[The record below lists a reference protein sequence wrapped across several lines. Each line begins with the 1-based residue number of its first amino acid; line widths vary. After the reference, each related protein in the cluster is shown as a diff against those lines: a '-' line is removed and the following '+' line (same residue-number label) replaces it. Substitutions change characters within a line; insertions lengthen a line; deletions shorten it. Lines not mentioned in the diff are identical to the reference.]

1 MYEQFENVMKLGPL
15 SKVMAMIPGIP
26 QMGGEG
32 DEGGNRLKRFMYM
45 MDSMTDD
52 ELDGRVDLNR
62 APSRVDRVAR
72 GSGTH
77 PMEVQMLLRCHKQF
91 EGVVTK
97 MGKSGLMKGGD
108 EQMVKHGASIKSS
121 RRVSMPSTPSTRRRL
136 SHRSIRS
143 ARSRRAPDSLVDLR
157 TGQADAAQSQSSAAA
172 IAQDHGPANAAADG
186 RRPEPHEH
194 DEADERARGEGG
206 EVSNTSY

>member
-1 MYEQFENVMKLGPL
+1 MKQIKDTIGDDKNDEMMEKFSKGEFTLRDMYEQFENVMKLGPL

-108 EQMVKHGASIKSS
+108 EQMVKQMQRNPNQVLQQLHKTMDPRMLQQMGGAQNLMNMIVKTPYYPFE
-121 RRVSMPSTPSTRRRL
+121 VFPVAVCLPSAELFPFFLYTL
-136 SHRSIRS
+136 
-143 ARSRRAPDSLVDLR
+143 L
-157 TGQADAAQSQSSAAA
+157 
-172 IAQDHGPANAAADG
+172 
-186 RRPEPHEH
+186 
-194 DEADERARGEGG
+194 DE
-206 EVSNTSY
+206 

>member
-1 MYEQFENVMKLGPL
+1 MSESTVFETAPHAGEFTLRDMYEQFENVMKLGPL

-108 EQMVKHGASIKSS
+108 EQMVKQMQRNPNQVLQQLHKTMDPRMLQQMGGAQNLMNMMKQMSE
-121 RRVSMPSTPSTRRRL
+121 L
-136 SHRSIRS
+136 
-143 ARSRRAPDSLVDLR
+143 
-157 TGQADAAQSQSSAAA
+157 
-172 IAQDHGPANAAADG
+172 
-186 RRPEPHEH
+186 
-194 DEADERARGEGG
+194 EAKGG
-206 EVSNTSY
+206 K

>member
-1 MYEQFENVMKLGPL
+1 MVERMSKGVFTLRDLYEQFQNVMKLGPL
-15 SKVMAMIPGIP
+15 SKVMGMIPGLP
-26 QMGGEG
+26 QGMMGND
-32 DEGGNRLKRFMYM
+32 DESSNRLKKFMYM

-108 EQMVKHGASIKSS
+108 EQMVKQMQRNPNQVLQQLHKTMDPRMLQQMGGAQNLMNMMKQMSE
-121 RRVSMPSTPSTRRRL
+121 L
-136 SHRSIRS
+136 
-143 ARSRRAPDSLVDLR
+143 
-157 TGQADAAQSQSSAAA
+157 
-172 IAQDHGPANAAADG
+172 
-186 RRPEPHEH
+186 
-194 DEADERARGEGG
+194 EAKGG
-206 EVSNTSY
+206 K

>member
-108 EQMVKHGASIKSS
+108 EQMVKQMQRNPNQVLQQLHKTMDPRMLQQMGGAQNLMNMMKQMSE
-121 RRVSMPSTPSTRRRL
+121 L
-136 SHRSIRS
+136 
-143 ARSRRAPDSLVDLR
+143 
-157 TGQADAAQSQSSAAA
+157 
-172 IAQDHGPANAAADG
+172 
-186 RRPEPHEH
+186 
-194 DEADERARGEGG
+194 EAKGG
-206 EVSNTSY
+206 K

>member
-1 MYEQFENVMKLGPL
+1 M
-15 SKVMAMIPGIP
+15 
-26 QMGGEG
+26 
-32 DEGGNRLKRFMYM
+32 KRFMYM

-108 EQMVKHGASIKSS
+108 EQMVK
-121 RRVSMPSTPSTRRRL
+121 
-136 SHRSIRS
+136 
-143 ARSRRAPDSLVDLR
+143 
-157 TGQADAAQSQSSAAA
+157 
-172 IAQDHGPANAAADG
+172 
-186 RRPEPHEH
+186 
-194 DEADERARGEGG
+194 
-206 EVSNTSY
+206 